1 MATNKMSPIRSN
13 SYNSHFRM
21 LILDG
26 KKVRDAIAKTLRTKI
41 EAFSSHPEHQHSPS
55 WCGGKPTLVIVQ
67 VGDNEESAT
76 YIRQKKAF
84 GESIGAVVVHQQF
97 SEKVSEGELVEAVK
111 MLSADSSVHGIIVQ
125 IPIPEHLSQGT
136 IADAISPEKDV
147 DGLGSVNVKRLWE
160 NKKDGFMPATTKG
173 ILSLLTYYEIPVA
186 GKHVV
191 VVGRSSLVGK
201 PTALAFLNAD
211 ATVTVAHRHTTNLSE
226 ITRSADILVVAAGRP
241 HFIQRDDVRE
251 GQVVIDVGITA
262 ITGEKLD
269 EEVVERTVTG
279 DVHFDDVKDIV
290 GAISPVPG
298 GVGPMTVASLFQN
311 LVEAYERQL

>member
-1 MATNKMSPIRSN
+1 MI
-13 SYNSHFRM
+13 
-21 LILDG
+21 LLDG
-26 KKVRDAIAKTLRTKI
+26 KKVRDDIAKTLRTKI
-41 EAFSSHPEHQHSPS
+41 EAFSSHP
-55 WCGGKPTLVIVQ
+55 KLVIVQ

-84 GESIGAVVVHQQF
+84 GETIGAVVEHRKF
-97 SEKVSEGELVEAVK
+97 PGEISEKDLLEVIAKLN
-111 MLSADSSVHGIIVQ
+111 ADASVHGIIVQ
-125 IPIPEHLSQGT
+125 IPIPEHISED
-136 IADAISPEKDV
+136 AVVDAIAPEKDV
-147 DGLGSVNVKRLWE
+147 DGLGGVNLKRLWE
-160 NKKDGFMPATTKG
+160 NKKNGFMPATTKG
-173 ILSLLTYYEIPVA
+173 IMSLLSAYEIPVA

-226 ITRSADILVVAAGRP
+226 ITRSGDILVVAAGRP

-311 LVEAYERQL
+311 LVSAYEIQTRV

>member
-1 MATNKMSPIRSN
+1 MI
-13 SYNSHFRM
+13 
-21 LILDG
+21 LLDG
-26 KKVRDAIAKTLRTKI
+26 KKVRDDIAKTLREKI
-41 EAFSSHPEHQHSPS
+41 EAFSSRPKL
-55 WCGGKPTLVIVQ
+55 CIVQ
-67 VGDNEESAT
+67 VGENEESAT
-76 YIRQKKAF
+76 YIRQKKTF
-84 GESIGAVVVHQQF
+84 GETIGAIVEHRKLPAGVT
-97 SEKVSEGELVEAVK
+97 EKDLLEVIAKLN
-111 MLSADSSVHGIIVQ
+111 ADASVHGIIVQ
-125 IPIPEHLSQGT
+125 IPIPEHISED
-136 IADAISPEKDV
+136 AVVDAIAPEKDV
-147 DGLGSVNVKRLWE
+147 DGLGGVNVKRLWE
-160 NKKDGFMPATTKG
+160 NKKNGFMPATTKG
-173 ILSLLTYYEIPVA
+173 IMSLLSAYEIPVA

-211 ATVTVAHRHTTNLSE
+211 ATVTIAHRSTVNLSD

-290 GAISPVPG
+290 GAMSPVPG

-311 LVEAYERQL
+311 LVSAYEMQTRV